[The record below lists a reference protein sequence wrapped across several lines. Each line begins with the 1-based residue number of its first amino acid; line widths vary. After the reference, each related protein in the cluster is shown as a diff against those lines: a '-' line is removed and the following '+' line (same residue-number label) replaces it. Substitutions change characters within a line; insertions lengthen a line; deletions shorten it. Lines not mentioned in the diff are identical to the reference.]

1 MVEQA
6 VVLAAG
12 EGRRLRA
19 LANGRPKC
27 LVPVAGR
34 PLIDRVL
41 QSITDAGIR
50 QVLVVVG
57 YCGDQIQRH
66 VGAGV
71 AHGVRVRYVANPDY
85 ERGNATS
92 FRCALRDV
100 RGRPFLLTMADHIFE
115 TSLLRTFLAGCDGRI
130 AVAVDR
136 SRMEAAREEEATKV
150 ALRDGRIVDIGKGLR
165 SWDGVDTGFSYWPP
179 QAGELVDES
188 MCGGELAA
196 LMAELAQRDP
206 GLAGRDVSGHLWFD
220 VDTVAD
226 VASAE
231 RLLQAAAGTSHSL
244 ASRGMMRRTGR
255 WYL

>member
-34 PLIDRVL
+34 ALIDRVL
-41 QSITDAGIR
+41 QSIADAGIR

-57 YCGDQIQRH
+57 YRGGEIERH
-66 VGAGV
+66 VGSGV
-71 AHGVRVRYVANPDY
+71 AHGLDVRYAANPDY
-85 ERGNATS
+85 ERGNASS
-92 FRCALRDV
+92 FRCALRAV
-100 RGRPFLLTMADHIFE
+100 SARPFLLTMADHICDP
-115 TSLLRTFLAGCDGRI
+115 SLLRAFLAGCDEQI

-136 SRMEAAREEEATKV
+136 SRMDATREEEATKV
-150 ALRDGRIVDIGKGLR
+150 SLRDGRIFDIGKGLLR
-165 SWDGVDTGFSYWPP
+165 WDGVDTGFSYWPS
-179 QAGELVDES
+179 QASELVDDS

-206 GLAGRDVSGHLWFD
+206 GVAARDVSGHLWFD

-231 RLLQAAAGTSHSL
+231 RLLQAAAGEFALSL
-244 ASRGMMRRTGR
+244 D
-255 WYL
+255 